1 MNIFP
6 KDSIPAKIEE
16 YGSARL
22 GTEKNIEPYILVVGG
37 SGSGKTRFFVKPN
50 IMPMNSRTKEREH
63 QK

>member
-22 GTEKNIEPYILVVGG
+22 GTEKDISLKSAE
-37 SGSGKTRFFVKPN
+37 F
-50 IMPMNSRTKEREH
+50 
-63 QK
+63 